1 MSDTRAVAIFG
12 SSATT
17 PGSGQWIDAE
27 TAGTICARAGF
38 AVVTGGYGGT
48 MEAASKG
55 ANLAGG
61 EVIGVTAP
69 SLFPTRPGANSYVT
83 REIETYSLTERIGV
97 LTSLASGAMALP
109 GSIGTAA
116 ELVVAWN
123 LNHVARG
130 NGGRR
135 FPTVAVGD
143 EWRQFR
149 ELLIGSLGAGASD
162 IHTVDM
168 ATEAVDW
175 LLTQPEISP
184 GQTVV

>member
-1 MSDTRAVAIFG
+1 VAIFG
-12 SSATT
+12 SSATA
-17 PGSGQWIDAE
+17 PGSGLWADE
-27 TAGTICARAGF
+27 MAGNRCAMAGF
-38 AVVTGGYGGT
+38 SVMTGGYGGT

-69 SLFPTRPGANSYVT
+69 CLFPTRPGANSYVT
-83 REIETYSLTERIGV
+83 REIE
-97 LTSLASGAMALP
+97 LP

-123 LNHVARG
+123 LNHVARR

-143 EWRQFR
+143 AWRQFG
-149 ELLIGSLGAGASD
+149 ELLVGTLEAGASD
-162 IHTVDM
+162 IHTVDR
-168 ATEAVDW
+168 ATDAVDW
-175 LLTQPEISP
+175 LLTQPEISR